1 MITSVNEIIPPAPT
15 PCKLRPTSMM
25 VKLLDTDAMIA
36 PTANKV
42 KATKTKGFR
51 PKMWEKEA

>member
-1 MITSVNEIIPPAPT
+1 
-15 PCKLRPTSMM
+15 MM